1 MSSGVFM
8 STYLVISPKECQGLA
23 WYPPRDVGFAATNPL
38 VPLHAGE
45 LAKAAATMPL
55 AIVQEGREWKLVGV
69 AGLRQ
74 DHNLFIKDGQWL
86 GQYKPQSLTTW
97 PFTVATIGEKGVVTM
112 DRESGLVATDA
123 NEPGAEPFFNEHGLP
138 APALEAVLSALKA
151 NHAKQRATQRA
162 LAALNAAEVITPWPE
177 NLTTPMG
184 MHING
189 LHMIN
194 EKALAQ
200 LEDDAFLTL
209 RKTQA
214 LPLAYALNLSLQQSH
229 LLTRLAR
236 LNPGQ
241 VATPENLDTIFG
253 DEDDLSFDFD
263 S

>member
-1 MSSGVFM
+1 MSN
-8 STYLVISPKECQGLA
+8 YLVISPKECQGLA
-23 WYPPRDVGFAATNPL
+23 WHPPRDVSFAATNPL

-55 AIVQEGREWKLVGV
+55 AIIQAGREWKLVGV
-69 AGLRQ
+69 AGLQQ

-86 GQYKPQSLTTW
+86 GHYKPQSLSTW
-97 PFTVATIGEKGVVTM
+97 PFTVVNMGEKGVVTM
-112 DRESGLVATDA
+112 DSDSGLVADSDD
-123 NEPGAEPFFNEHGLP
+123 ESGAEPFFNTQGLP
-138 APALEAVLSALKA
+138 APALEAVLSTLKA
-151 NHAKQRATQRA
+151 NHAKQRATQKA
-162 LAALNAAEVITPWPE
+162 LATLNAAKVITPWPE

-200 LEDDAFLTL
+200 LDDDAFLTL
-209 RKTQA
+209 RKSQA

-236 LNPGQ
+236 LNPGHL
-241 VATPENLDTIFG
+241 APPENLDSFFDS
-253 DEDDLSFDFD
+253 DEDLSFDFD

>member
-1 MSSGVFM
+1 MSN
-8 STYLVISPKECQGLA
+8 YLVISPKECQGLA
-23 WYPPRDVGFAATNPL
+23 WHPPRDVGFAATNPL

-86 GQYKPQSLTTW
+86 GHYKPQSLTTW
-97 PFTVATIGEKGVVTM
+97 PFTVVNIGEKGVVTM
-112 DRESGLVATDA
+112 DRDSGLVAASAD
-123 NEPGAEPFFNEHGLP
+123 ELDAEPFFTSQGLP
-138 APALEAVLSALKA
+138 ASALEMVLSVLKA
-151 NHAKQRATQRA
+151 THAKQRATQRA
-162 LAALNAAEVITPWPE
+162 LTALNAAKVITPWPE

-194 EKALAQ
+194 EKALAE
-200 LEDDAFLTL
+200 LDDETFLTL
-209 RKTQA
+209 RKNQS

-241 VATPENLDTIFG
+241 VATPENLDTIFDDD
-253 DEDDLSFDFD
+253 DELNFDFD